1 MKQAELDDD
10 YLYFFD
16 EQLELESEEESGEQD
31 DYCPYCLGSGE
42 GQYEGTRC
50 SACKGKGE

>member
-10 YLYFFD
+10 CLYFFD
-16 EQLELESEEESGEQD
+16 EQLELESEEESGEKD
-31 DYCPYCLGSGE
+31 GYCPYCSGSGE

-50 SACKGKGE
+50 AACKGKGE

>member
-10 YLYFFD
+10 YLYYFD
-16 EQLELESEEESGEQD
+16 ELEELESEEESGEKD
-31 DYCPYCLGSGE
+31 GYCPYCSGSGE